1 MSKIKIRDS
10 LLWGLIF
17 VMIGAGFLAWNL
29 GAFGQQQETV
39 ALVLT
44 AGFALAG
51 LAFIGNYFL
60 HRTDWWKLIPAF
72 TLLAVAAVI
81 YLSTRQVNTFWVAV
95 SLLAGIG
102 LAFIVIY
109 LSNREERWWAL
120 IPFGSLGVMVAV
132 ILLSMRPDVSTA
144 LLGAAL
150 FGGMGLVFLAIY
162 ALARERQR
170 FSWALVPAAA
180 LGIMALV
187 ALAAYLPQAV
197 PTLGNA
203 IRMWPVLVML
213 IGVAMIV
220 YAATRGGKPAVA
232 PVVLPSQP
240 TPMETALVPGASV
253 TTVTDDV
260 VPLSRPTIIE
270 RSPIT
275 LADTK
280 PVTTDA
286 NGEVGD
292 IYDFLKSAPPES

>member
-1 MSKIKIRDS
+1 MSKLKIRDS
-10 LLWGLIF
+10 LLWGLIL
-17 VMIGAGFLAWNL
+17 VLIGAGFLAWNL
-29 GAFGQQQETV
+29 GALGQQQQTV

-44 AGFALAG
+44 ALFALGG

-81 YLSTRQVNTFWVAV
+81 YLSMRQVNTFWVAV
-95 SLLAGIG
+95 ALLAGIG
-102 LAFIVIY
+102 LAFVVIY

-144 LLGAAL
+144 LLGAVL

-187 ALAAYLPQAV
+187 ALAAYLPQAF
-197 PTLGNA
+197 PALGSA

-213 IGVAMIV
+213 IGVALLV
-220 YAATRGGKPAVA
+220 YAATRGSKPAVL
-232 PVVLPSQP
+232 PVVLPSDP
-240 TPMETALVPGASV
+240 TTTTSLVPGASV
-253 TTVTDDV
+253 TTVTDEV
-260 VPLSRPTIIE
+260 APLARPTVIE

-280 PVTTDA
+280 PATTDA
-286 NGEVGD
+286 KGEVAD
-292 IYDFLKSAPPES
+292 IYDFLKSAPPEN